1 MPVRILKTLRVPL
14 SGLAAA
20 LGLGL
25 ASPVHGQA
33 PPSPAPAQ
41 FDPSDVYF
49 QGYLSTRSA
58 EQLEAAGN
66 FIGALEKLRK
76 ADQLF
81 GAVRTYYPEW
91 KPEMVNGRCEKNTE
105 AIGKVQAKAEE
116 QLKAN
121 RNTVA
126 ELEGGEKK
134 SGTLIDPAKDFI
146 PPTRE
151 ILKVDP
157 LVARR
162 LADAEAEVKRLR
174 DLAAKAKRTTPPQ
187 STPPP
192 PANDQERLRDQSR
205 LSDVTRQRD
214 ALQTELRNAEKDAQA
229 LRDRLAQ
236 APAPSEIKT
245 LNQRIGILQQDRES
259 ATRRLADAETEIKKL
274 RDLAS
279 NPKPATLAN
288 DQERRRDQ
296 SRLNDVTRQRDA
308 LQAELRTSENDAK
321 ALRARLAEAPA
332 PNEIKTLNQRIG
344 ILQQDRENAA
354 RRLADAEN
362 EVQKLRDLAAN
373 AKTFTPTPAAPTNDQ
388 ENLRDKSRLNDLAR
402 QRDALQAELRNAEND
417 AKALRAR
424 LAEAPAANEI
434 KTLNQRIGILQQDR
448 ESATRRLADAENEI
462 KKLRDL
468 AANAKPA
475 TPPPTPADDPERLRD
490 KSRLNDVTRQRD
502 SLNADL
508 KAAEN
513 NLQILRSRL
522 AAAPVESEMKNLNQR
537 IQTLEQEREAMSMA
551 LRQSQGAHSEAMTN
565 IASLQTELAGLQ
577 TQLKTERQ
585 KYTDLNRD
593 SSAERKVANDVV
605 AGQRRQLD
613 ILEKQLETKNTQL
626 AEANNRI
633 SSLMN
638 ELQQSHDA
646 FAQIRDERDSLL
658 QERDQMAALLKLNE
672 GGRIQQLIE
681 QNMALAKTLRE
692 ANEKFERVSRDNS
705 ADKDAIADAARDL
718 AIAKSQINRL
728 HQDKRAQDKRLAELE
743 SRLKTEEQAL
753 AKGQVSADPA
763 EVEVL
768 RDIIKRQLRI
778 QERRR
783 QARDLLVEAARD
795 LGSQDERLAKA
806 IALFDAQEI
815 ALTPEEQ
822 KLIADKQ
829 VDGEFVSPFARDRA
843 VVGVA
848 TAELNRDINIFERT
862 AEKSF
867 MAGRLLPTRELY
879 EMILEQNPGHTPSL
893 CKLGIVHLKLNEPQ
907 AASDAFRRALELDS
921 NNSYAF
927 RMFGYSLMKLGDI
940 PAAEQAARRSVEL
953 APNDAKNHVLL
964 ANLCYRLGRSG
975 EAESHFKAAITAD
988 PLPSEPYY
996 NLALIYSR
1004 DGRIKDAKNY
1014 YQQALERGALPD
1026 PELEDILAKK

>member
-1 MPVRILKTLRVPL
+1 MPVRILKTLRAPF
-14 SGLAAA
+14 SGLTVA
-20 LGLGL
+20 LGLIL
-25 ASPVHGQA
+25 AAPAPGQA
-33 PPSPAPAQ
+33 PPPPAPAQ

-58 EQLEAAGN
+58 DQLEATGN

-134 SGTLIDPAKDFI
+134 SGTLIDPTKDII

-157 LVARR
+157 LVSRR

-174 DLAAKAKRTTPPQ
+174 DLAAKAKLNTM
-187 STPPP
+187 P
-192 PANDQERLRDQSR
+192 PAPTNDQERARDQSR
-205 LSDVTRQRD
+205 LNDVTRQRD
-214 ALQTELRNAEKDAQA
+214 ALQTELRNAEKNAEILGA
-229 LRDRLAQ
+229 RLAQ
-236 APAPSEIKT
+236 APTPSEIKT

-274 RDLAS
+274 RDLAAT
-279 NPKPATLAN
+279 PKPATPAN
-288 DQERRRDQ
+288 DQERLRDQ

-308 LQAELRTSENDAK
+308 LQTELRNAENDAK
-321 ALRARLAEAPA
+321 NLRDRLAQAPA
-332 PNEIKTLNQRIG
+332 PSEIKTLNQRIG
-344 ILQQDRENAA
+344 TLQQDRESAT
-354 RRLADAEN
+354 RRLADAET
-362 EVQKLRDLAAN
+362 EIKKLRDLAA
-373 AKTFTPTPAAPTNDQ
+373 TPKPATPANDQ
-388 ENLRDKSRLNDLAR
+388 ERLRDQSRLNDVTR
-402 QRDALQAELRNAEND
+402 QRDALQTELRNAEND
-417 AKALRAR
+417 AKNLRDR
-424 LAEAPAANEI
+424 LAQAPAPSEI
-434 KTLNQRIGILQQDR
+434 KTLNQRIGTLQQDR
-448 ESATRRLADAENEI
+448 ESASHRLADAENEI

-468 AANAKPA
+468 AANAKVA

-502 SLNADL
+502 SLDTEL

-537 IQTLEQEREAMSMA
+537 IQTLEQEGEAMSMA

-577 TQLKTERQ
+577 TELKTERQ

-613 ILEKQLETKNTQL
+613 VLEKQLETKNTQL
-626 AEANNRI
+626 ADANNRI
-633 SSLMN
+633 SGLMN

-692 ANEKFERVSRDNS
+692 SNEKFERVSRENS

-753 AKGQVSADPA
+753 AKGEVSADPA

-848 TAELNRDINIFERT
+848 TAELNRDITIFERT

-867 MAGRLLPTRELY
+867 IAGRLLPTRELY

-907 AASDAFRRALELDS
+907 AASDAFRRALELDP
-921 NNSYAF
+921 NNPYAF
-927 RMFGYSLMKLGDI
+927 RMFGFSLMKLGDV

-953 APNDAKNHVLL
+953 APNDAKNHMLL
-964 ANLCYRLGRSG
+964 ATLCYRLGRSG

-996 NLALIYSR
+996 NLALIYFR
-1004 DGRIKDAKNY
+1004 DGRIKDTKNY
-1014 YQQALERGALPD
+1014 YHQALERGALPD
-1026 PELEDILAKK
+1026 PELEDTLAKP

>member
-1 MPVRILKTLRVPL
+1 MPVRILKTLRTPL

-20 LGLGL
+20 LCLGL

-33 PPSPAPAQ
+33 PPLPAPAQ

-58 EQLEAAGN
+58 EQLEATGN

-91 KPEMVNGRCEKNTE
+91 KPEMVSGRCEKNTE

-134 SGTLIDPAKDFI
+134 SGSLIDPTKDFI

-162 LADAEAEVKRLR
+162 LAEAEAEVKRLR
-174 DLAAKAKRTTPPQ
+174 DLAAKAKRTTPPL

-192 PANDQERLRDQSR
+192 PTNDQERLRDQSR

-214 ALQTELRNAEKDAQA
+214 ALQTELRNAEKDAQT

-236 APAPSEIKT
+236 APTPSE
-245 LNQRIGILQQDRES
+245 L
-259 ATRRLADAETEIKKL
+259 
-274 RDLAS
+274 
-279 NPKPATLAN
+279 
-288 DQERRRDQ
+288 
-296 SRLNDVTRQRDA
+296 
-308 LQAELRTSENDAK
+308 
-321 ALRARLAEAPA
+321 
-332 PNEIKTLNQRIG
+332 KTLNQRIG

-373 AKTFTPTPAAPTNDQ
+373 STPTPTPAVPPNDQ
-388 ENLRDKSRLNDLAR
+388 ESLRDKSRLNDLAR

-448 ESATRRLADAENEI
+448 ESASRRLADAETEI

-468 AANAKPA
+468 AANAKAA

-490 KSRLNDVTRQRD
+490 KSRLTDVTRQRD
-502 SLNADL
+502 SLNTDL

-537 IQTLEQEREAMSMA
+537 IQTLEQEREAMAMA

-565 IASLQTELAGLQ
+565 IASLQTQLAGLQ

-613 ILEKQLETKNTQL
+613 VLEKQLETKNTQL
-626 AEANNRI
+626 AEANTRI

-681 QNMALAKTLRE
+681 QNMALVKNLRE
-692 ANEKFERVSRDNS
+692 TNEKFERVSRENS
-705 ADKDAIADAARDL
+705 ADKNAIADAARDL

-728 HQDKRAQDKRLAELE
+728 HQDKRAQDNRLAELE

-753 AKGQVSADPA
+753 AKGQVSTDPA

-829 VDGEFVSPFARDRA
+829 VDGEFVSPVLRDRDI
-843 VVGVA
+843 VGKA
-848 TAELNRDINIFERT
+848 TAELNRDITAFERT

-867 MAGRLLPTRELY
+867 IAGRLLPTRELY

-893 CKLGIVHLKLNEPQ
+893 CKLGIVHLKLNEPES
-907 AASDAFRRALELDS
+907 ASDAFRRALELNP

-927 RMFGYSLMKLGDI
+927 RMFGFSLMKLGDI

-953 APNDAKNHVLL
+953 DPNDAKNQMLL
-964 ANLCYRLGRSG
+964 ATLCYRLGHSG

-1026 PELEDILAKK
+1026 PELEDALAKK

>member
-1 MPVRILKTLRVPL
+1 MPVRIPKTLRTSL

-20 LGLGL
+20 LGLIL
-25 ASPVHGQA
+25 APPAPGQA
-33 PPSPAPAQ
+33 PPPPTPAQ

-58 EQLEAAGN
+58 EQLEASGN
-66 FIGALEKLRK
+66 FIGALEKFRK

-91 KPEMVNGRCEKNTE
+91 KPEMVTGRCEKNTE
-105 AIGKVQAKAEE
+105 AISNVQAKAEE

-134 SGTLIDPAKDFI
+134 SGTLLDPAKDYI

-157 LVARR
+157 LVSRR

-174 DLAAKAKRTTPPQ
+174 DLAAKTKPT
-187 STPPP
+187 SPPP
-192 PANDQERLRDQSR
+192 APANDQERLRDQSR
-205 LSDVTRQRD
+205 L
-214 ALQTELRNAEKDAQA
+214 
-229 LRDRLAQ
+229 
-236 APAPSEIKT
+236 
-245 LNQRIGILQQDRES
+245 
-259 ATRRLADAETEIKKL
+259 
-274 RDLAS
+274 
-279 NPKPATLAN
+279 
-288 DQERRRDQ
+288 
-296 SRLNDVTRQRDA
+296 NDVTRQRD
-308 LQAELRTSENDAK
+308 T
-321 ALRARLAEAPA
+321 
-332 PNEIKTLNQRIG
+332 
-344 ILQQDRENAA
+344 
-354 RRLADAEN
+354 
-362 EVQKLRDLAAN
+362 
-373 AKTFTPTPAAPTNDQ
+373 
-388 ENLRDKSRLNDLAR
+388 
-402 QRDALQAELRNAEND
+402 LQAELRNAEND
-417 AKALRAR
+417 AKTLRDR
-424 LAEAPAANEI
+424 LAQAPSPSEI
-434 KTLNQRIGILQQDR
+434 KILNQRIGILQQDR

-462 KKLRDL
+462 KKFRDL

-475 TPPPTPADDPERLRD
+475 NPSPANDQERLRDQSRLNDVTRQRDSLQADLRNAENDAKALRARLAQAPDASEIKTLNQRIGTLQQDREVASRRLADAENEIKKLRDLAANAEPATPPPAPADDPERLRD
-490 KSRLNDVTRQRD
+490 KSRLHDVTRQRD
-502 SLNADL
+502 SLNAEL

-522 AAAPVESEMKNLNQR
+522 AAAPVESEMKTLNQR
-537 IQTLEQEREAMSMA
+537 IQTLEQEREAMAMA
-551 LRQSQGAHSEAMTN
+551 LRQSQGAHTDAMAN
-565 IASLQTELAGLQ
+565 IASLQTDLSKLQ
-577 TQLKTERQ
+577 TELKSERQ
-585 KYTDLNRD
+585 KYADLNRD
-593 SSAERKVANDVV
+593 LSAERGIANSVV

-613 ILEKQLETKNTQL
+613 ILEKQLQAKNTQL
-626 AEANNRI
+626 ADANNRI

-646 FAQIRDERDSLL
+646 FAQIRDERDGLL

-692 ANEKFERVSRDNS
+692 ANEKFERVSHENN
-705 ADKDAIADAARDL
+705 ADKQAIADAARDL

-743 SRLKTEEQAL
+743 TRLKTEEQAL
-753 AKGQVSADPA
+753 ANGQVSADPA

-822 KLIADKQ
+822 KLIANKQ
-829 VDGEFVSPFARDRA
+829 VDGEFISPFARDRA
-843 VVGVA
+843 SVGEA
-848 TAELNRDINIFERT
+848 TADLNRDITIFERT

-867 MAGRLLPTRELY
+867 VAGRLLPTRELY
-879 EMILEQNPGHTPSL
+879 EMILDQHPGHTPSL
-893 CKLGIVHLKLNEPQ
+893 CKLGIVHLKLNEPE
-907 AASDAFRRALELDS
+907 AASDAFRRALELDA

-927 RMFGYSLMKLGDI
+927 RMFGFSLMKLGDV

-953 APNDAKNHVLL
+953 APNDAKNHMLL
-964 ANLCYRLGRSG
+964 ATLCYRLGRSG
-975 EAESHFKAAITAD
+975 EAESHFKGAITAD

-1014 YQQALERGALPD
+1014 YHQALERGALPD